1 MKRVLALVL
10 ALLMVVPFVACGD
23 EKDFN
28 VSKEVF
34 TRVHDA
40 AEKIDA
46 MASDIYEAWRI
57 GIDCNMES
65 LKYVDDLSFLTNNMS
80 IDEDDIYGGL
90 VDIEFHYDDY
100 VKATEITKDDILGYD
115 IDNYNDYKKFLRDC
129 QRDWLS
135 SKFEEFE
142 EFEEIAPIYEF
153 VSMHGD
159 SRSGLVRLIINTYE
173 EGIFDISSNLDY
185 AEKDMKTLSNNYEH
199 YQNLKDYFTTVKAF
213 YDYCQNP
220 TGSFEQAASTIED
233 YRNKIRDYYY
243 KLEYVFGE

>member
-65 LKYVDDLSFLTNNMS
+65 LKYVDDLSFLTNTKHLTAMPFLLMQQIPLMPPILLSLLLQMMVQMS
-80 IDEDDIYGGL
+80 L
-90 VDIEFHYDDY
+90 MWF
-100 VKATEITKDDILGYD
+100 
-115 IDNYNDYKKFLRDC
+115 
-129 QRDWLS
+129 
-135 SKFEEFE
+135 
-142 EFEEIAPIYEF
+142 
-153 VSMHGD
+153 
-159 SRSGLVRLIINTYE
+159 
-173 EGIFDISSNLDY
+173 
-185 AEKDMKTLSNNYEH
+185 
-199 YQNLKDYFTTVKAF
+199 
-213 YDYCQNP
+213 
-220 TGSFEQAASTIED
+220 
-233 YRNKIRDYYY
+233 
-243 KLEYVFGE
+243 